1 MWDSSADMV
10 ASREP
15 LQQRRS
21 LERIFLGF
29 AHSFMNQ
36 RQTPLSQA
44 ASAATVGLWVAV
56 PATKNWAVYS

>member
-1 MWDSSADMV
+1 VWDSSADII

-15 LQQRRS
+15 LQQWRS

-36 RQTPLSQA
+36 TANTALS
-44 ASAATVGLWVAV
+44 SGKRRNGRIVRVAV
-56 PATKNWAVYS
+56 PATKN

>member
-1 MWDSSADMV
+1 MI

-15 LQQRRS
+15 LQQWRS

-36 RQTPLSQA
+36 TANTALS
-44 ASAATVGLWVAV
+44 SGKRRNGRIVRVAV
-56 PATKNWAVYS
+56 PATKN